1 MLLYLIVLAFLLFVA
16 LTISPLVVAGYSL
29 RQIWGCGRSYLTSF
43 AQVLGIPEA
52 GTAVEPPQPPRQRTD
67 DGREPAYE
75 NYLFGQVRRDLIAA
89 LSRTWARARQET
101 IEDGRRIRRRWLAR
115 PWTSEDFGPH
125 LFGVL
130 LLIGLAA
137 GTLVA
142 GFLLGV
148 VALAQALLVV
158 LFAGLGILV
167 IFVLRAV
174 DSALLRVR
182 SIRIT
187 CTECYRHIPYPS
199 YRCPGCGTLHRDVRP
214 GRYGV
219 LRRRCAC
226 GGESLPTLLILGS
239 HRLTAFC
246 PYGGCG
252 KPLAEKAGTATEA
265 MLALFGGAN
274 VGKTRLLAIM
284 VMALQTQAQT
294 TPGMTVDFADR
305 LTERRWEE
313 LLPTLRGNQPPPRT
327 ALDKPRAYSLYIRR
341 GDARRQLFHFFD
353 TGGERFYDPERLA
366 ALEYFRSARTLI
378 FVIDPFSIDGVWNAL
393 PPGRREDFSP
403 RADHSPWYV
412 FQQLARSAREMRAD
426 VKQVRLA
433 VAISK
438 ADVLAREKLP
448 APGPDSA
455 SIESWLAEMEQD
467 HLVTSMRQTF
477 GQVRFFHT
485 AAVLSDGG
493 VSPRINDLIAWVLR
507 APPASSSSDAEV
519 GQ

>member
-1 MLLYLIVLAFLLFVA
+1 
-16 LTISPLVVAGYSL
+16 
-29 RQIWGCGRSYLTSF
+29 
-43 AQVLGIPEA
+43 
-52 GTAVEPPQPPRQRTD
+52 
-67 DGREPAYE
+67 
-75 NYLFGQVRRDLIAA
+75 
-89 LSRTWARARQET
+89 
-101 IEDGRRIRRRWLAR
+101 
-115 PWTSEDFGPH
+115 
-125 LFGVL
+125 
-130 LLIGLAA
+130 
-137 GTLVA
+137 
-142 GFLLGV
+142 
-148 VALAQALLVV
+148 
-158 LFAGLGILV
+158 
-167 IFVLRAV
+167 
-174 DSALLRVR
+174 
-182 SIRIT
+182 
-187 CTECYRHIPYPS
+187 
-199 YRCPGCGTLHRDVRP
+199 
-214 GRYGV
+214 
-219 LRRRCAC
+219 
-226 GGESLPTLLILGS
+226 
-239 HRLTAFC
+239 
-246 PYGGCG
+246 
-252 KPLAEKAGTATEA
+252 

-455 SIESWLAEMEQD
+455 SIENWLAEMEQD

-493 VSPRINDLIAWVLR
+493 VPPRINDLVAWVLR